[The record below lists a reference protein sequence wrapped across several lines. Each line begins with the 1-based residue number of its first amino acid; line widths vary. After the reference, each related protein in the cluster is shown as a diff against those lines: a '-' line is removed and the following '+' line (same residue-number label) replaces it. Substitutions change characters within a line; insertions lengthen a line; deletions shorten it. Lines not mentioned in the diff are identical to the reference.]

1 MTGRYVVSDKAA
13 ADLAQIW
20 DGHLERGGSEKSA
33 DRLIDELLRIFQ
45 NLADFPD
52 IGTRRNYLPEA
63 ASALPHKNYI
73 IHYEKREHGAEITQV
88 LYGRM
93 DLEPQ

>member
-1 MTGRYVVSDKAA
+1 MTRRYVVSDKAA
-13 ADLAQIW
+13 ADLARIW
-20 DGHLERGGSEKSA
+20 DRYLERGGSEQSA

-63 ASALPHKNYI
+63 ALALPHKSYI
-73 IHYEKREHGAEITQV
+73 VHYEKREHEVEIVQV

-93 DLEPQ
+93 DLGPR